1 MTDYERPLSFGA
13 FITPTASSPDQVVEL
28 AQHAERSGLDLLTF
42 QDHPYQPAFL
52 DTWTLLSYVAARTT
66 EITLSGNVLN
76 LPLRQPAVLARSIAS
91 LDRLSGGRVELG
103 LGAGAF
109 WDAIEAMGGARLAPG
124 EAVAALSEAIEIIRQ
139 LWDVDQRGGVRVD
152 GQHYRVHGAK
162 RGPAP
167 AHRVGIW
174 LGACKP
180 RMLRLVGTRA
190 DGWLP
195 SLSYLGD
202 GDLARGHAAIDEAAI
217 TAGRAPRDVR
227 RLLNLTLEDLGG
239 RQERD
244 VAGWAERL
252 AALAIEGVDTFIL
265 AADDARTIDL
275 FTSEVAPWVREL
287 VDRERSGAPTDRAGG
302 HLASGPGQFEAK
314 ESLAGV
320 GPVLRD
326 RTNEAAQWSRLGL
339 DPTPPPDQFLVS
351 DLPWDEAERP
361 YRRPSGTDVS
371 YTSRGRAVGQ
381 HLIEVHDGLRSELT
395 TVRDV
400 LDQVRR
406 GAVEAGAARSVI
418 NDLTMRQNDWTLG
431 AYCASYCRV
440 VTGHHSL
447 EDASI
452 FPHLRASEDE
462 LAPIIDRLATEHQAI
477 HQVLESLD
485 RTLVAFIGAP
495 DDFTDLQHALDLL
508 TDTLLSHLS
517 YEEDQLVEPLARLGF
532 YPDQV

>member
-1 MTDYERPLSFGA
+1 MPVTDDDRPLSFGA
-13 FITPTASSPDQVVEL
+13 FITPTAAFPDQVVEL

-42 QDHPYQPAFL
+42 SDHPYQPAFL

-66 EITLSGNVLN
+66 QITLSGNVMN

-91 LDRLSGGRVELG
+91 LDRLSGGRIELG

-109 WDAIEAMGGARLAPG
+109 WEAIEAMGGARLAPG
-124 EAVAALSEAIEIIRQ
+124 EAVTALSEAIEIIRQ

-152 GQHYRVHGAK
+152 GERYRVHGAK

-174 LGACKP
+174 LGAYKP

-195 SLSYLGD
+195 SLSYLGE
-202 GDLARGHAAIDEAAI
+202 GDLARGHAVIDEAAI
-217 TAGRAPRDVR
+217 EAGRAPRDVR
-227 RLLNLTLEDLGG
+227 RLLNITLDDLGG
-239 RQERD
+239 RQEND

-252 AALAIEGVDTFIL
+252 ATLAIEGIDTFIL

-275 FTSEVAPWVREL
+275 FASEVAPWVTEL
-287 VDRERSGAPTDRAGG
+287 VDRERSGGPSDSAAGPRP
-302 HLASGPGQFEAK
+302 L
-314 ESLAGV
+314 ESKDSVAGV
-320 GPVLRD
+320 EPELRD
-326 RTNEAAQWSRLGL
+326 RANEAAQWSRLGF
-339 DPTPPPDQFLVS
+339 DPTPPPDQFLVPE
-351 DLPWDEAERP
+351 LPWDEAERP
-361 YRRPSGTDVS
+361 HRRPSGADIT
-371 YTSRGRAVGQ
+371 YTARGRAVGQ
-381 HLIEVHDGLRSELT
+381 HLIEVHDSLRSELT
-395 TVRDV
+395 EVRNV

-462 LAPIIDRLATEHQAI
+462 LAPIIDRLSTEHHAI
-477 HQVLESLD
+477 HEVLESLD